1 MKSEELISVI
11 IPVYN
16 IEGYLPKCLET
27 IAAQTYHNLEI
38 ILVDD
43 GSTDSSGQICEDFAE
58 VDNRAIVIHQQ
69 NMGLWAARNTGKKAA
84 KGDYLMFID
93 GDDYMNLDT
102 IRIAHQVINS
112 NGGYDLAVFSYKKT
126 ERLDEIVDE
135 VGENKLAELTRK
147 DLFKEFCAK
156 KHGIVFECQWNKLY
170 RRDLVKDIWLENF
183 ERSQDVDFNIQ
194 VYLKV
199 ERAVWILRELYFYV
213 QRPTSLV
220 HQPET
225 WCHYFECRTRMYY
238 QNYIKL
244 PSDKKEYG
252 PYLLRELYKKMLNYK
267 VRYFQTDKR
276 LEVLRKCQE
285 YKHNT
290 LKAYWKSRYIPLYE
304 KATVIFL
311 FHTPHLSRLMYKVTN
326 KWQLND
332 KKTMEQMKATHQE

>member
-126 ERLDEIVDE
+126 ERLDENIE
-135 VGENKLAELTRK
+135 EKGEYELTELSRK
-147 DLFKEFCAK
+147 DLFEELCTRRNV
-156 KHGIVFECQWNKLY
+156 IIFECQWNKLY
-170 RRDLVKDIWLENF
+170 RSNIVKDIWLENY
-183 ERSQDVDFNIQ
+183 ERSQDLDFNIK
-194 VYLKV
+194 VYLEI
-199 ERAVWILRELYFYV
+199 ERVVWIHRELYFYV

-220 HQPET
+220 HQPESRSL
-225 WCHYFECRTRMYY
+225 HFECRTRMYY
-238 QNYIKL
+238 QNYFKL
-244 PSDKKEYG
+244 PSDKKKYG
-252 PYLLRELYKKMLNYK
+252 SYLLKELYKMIMYYK
-267 VRYFQTDKR
+267 IWSIQTDKQAEAFQR
-276 LEVLRKCQE
+276 CQE
-285 YKHNT
+285 YKNNT
-290 LKAYWKSRYIPLYE
+290 LKAYWKSRRASLYE
-304 KATVIFL
+304 KAIITL
-311 FHTPHLSRLMYKVTN
+311 LLHTPRLARWLYKATN
-326 KWQLND
+326 KL
-332 KKTMEQMKATHQE
+332 